1 MQHKKFAASQLAN
14 IDKTMNNS
22 EFSEW
27 GKKLERLAQAGVQKE
42 IAEHKA
48 SNCSIF
54 YERNGTTIM
63 ELPDGRCFEY
73 RLQDGK
79 VQIVSEVEKSNSALL
94 K

>member
-1 MQHKKFAASQLAN
+1 
-14 IDKTMNNS
+14 MNNS

-48 SNCSIF
+48 SGRSIF
-54 YERNGTTIM
+54 YERNGMTIM
-63 ELPDGRCFEY
+63 ELADGRCFEY

-79 VQIVSEVEKSNSALL
+79 VQIVSEVEKTNSPMKKMLYQC
-94 K
+94 

>member
-1 MQHKKFAASQLAN
+1 
-14 IDKTMNNS
+14 MNNS

-48 SNCSIF
+48 SNRSVF

-79 VQIVSEVEKSNSALL
+79 IQIVSEVEKTNSTPKLTNA
-94 K
+94 